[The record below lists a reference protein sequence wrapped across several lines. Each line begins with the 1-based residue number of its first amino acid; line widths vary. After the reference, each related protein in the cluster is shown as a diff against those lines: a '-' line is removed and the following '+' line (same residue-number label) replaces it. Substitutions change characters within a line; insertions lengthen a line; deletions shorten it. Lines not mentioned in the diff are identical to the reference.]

1 MEIFDEDGHITSY
14 GFQLFINGEPSELE
28 RLEISEHL
36 GFCDKCLSE
45 YLLNM
50 QNISLISPIKSV
62 EKDVLK
68 AINKNYRKMFFSRY
82 VMAAVAAS
90 VTMVLWFNGVFDI
103 GYVNYKNDQ
112 KEISTPRI
120 DRIISNSNKIFD
132 SFTKTANEILENRLD
147 FKEDK

>member
-1 MEIFDEDGHITSY
+1 
-14 GFQLFINGEPSELE
+14 
-28 RLEISEHL
+28 
-36 GFCDKCLSE
+36 
-45 YLLNM
+45 
-50 QNISLISPIKSV
+50 
-62 EKDVLK
+62 
-68 AINKNYRKMFFSRY
+68 
-82 VMAAVAAS
+82 MAAVAAS

-103 GYVNYKNDQ
+103 GYVNYKNYH